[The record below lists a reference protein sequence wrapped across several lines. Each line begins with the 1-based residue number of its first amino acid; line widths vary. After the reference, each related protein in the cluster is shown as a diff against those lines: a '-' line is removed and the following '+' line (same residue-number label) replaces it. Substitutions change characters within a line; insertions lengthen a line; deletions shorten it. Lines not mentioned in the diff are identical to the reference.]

1 MRNVTVNNGGKV
13 PIAVDV
19 QSYNDKQTAEDQVI
33 CNWLA
38 STIAAALPEAAGK
51 VWHGH
56 PVWFIDSNPVVGY
69 HRQKDSVRILFWSG
83 QSFNDEA
90 LKAIG
95 SFKAAGVAIESV
107 ETFNQDAF
115 AGWLEKSRSIQWD
128 YANLPKKKALEK
140 LTDF

>member
-1 MRNVTVNNGGKV
+1 MPT
-13 PIAVDV
+13 PEDV
-19 QSYNDKQTAEDQVI
+19 QSYNDKQTAADQVI

-38 STIAAALPEAAGK
+38 FTIEAALPEANGK

-83 QSFNDEA
+83 QSFNDDA

-107 ETFNQDAF
+107 ETFNPDAF
-115 AGWLEKSRSIQWD
+115 AGWLEKCRRIQWD
-128 YANLPKKKALEK
+128 YAHLPKKKALEK
-140 LTDF
+140 LTAF

>member
-1 MRNVTVNNGGKV
+1 MTTT
-13 PIAVDV
+13 IEV
-19 QSYNDKQTAEDQVI
+19 QVYNENQTAKDLVI

-38 STIAAALPEAAGK
+38 ETIAAALPEAVGK

-107 ETFNQDAF
+107 ETLNQDAF
-115 AGWLEKSRSIQWD
+115 AGWLEKCRSIQWD

-140 LTDF
+140 LTAF